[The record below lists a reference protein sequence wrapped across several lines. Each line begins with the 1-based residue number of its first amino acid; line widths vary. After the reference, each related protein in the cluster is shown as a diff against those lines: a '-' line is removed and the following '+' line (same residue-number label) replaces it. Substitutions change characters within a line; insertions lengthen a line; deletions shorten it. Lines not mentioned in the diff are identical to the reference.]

1 MVKFFIYIV
10 LIFGFLTGNLFAQEM
25 RIQSRL
31 DTNLIKIGDQTKLRV
46 DIQYPKDMSVS
57 WPLMQDTIIDKLE
70 IVDLS
75 LDTIFTQKQINHFV
89 VNYTITSFDS
99 GYYVIPPQIIIN
111 KKTNDTLESQALRF
125 AVATLVLD
133 TTKQNAIF
141 DIKAPIEAPWTLSEF
156 LSENYPYLLL
166 GLLLIAL
173 ILAVLWFVKKRKNRE
188 LPPVKKLIPKE
199 AAHVVALR
207 ELEDLK
213 EKKLWQSDRIKLY
226 YVELSDIVRNYLEN
240 RYRIKSLEQTSQEIF
255 DTLRNGGILKDEQ
268 FLQLKQILSTADM
281 AKFAKAKPLANEND
295 LALKN
300 AFDLI
305 ESTKL
310 ISEQVEMVEVEEEKV
325 SDDKIQE
332 EDAIEDNK
340 IEKDKNIEEGEDA

>member
-1 MVKFFIYIV
+1 MAKFFIYII
-10 LIFGFLTGNLFAQEM
+10 LILSFFTENVFAQEI

-31 DTNLIKIGDQTKLRV
+31 DTNLIRIGDQTRLTV
-46 DIQYPKDMSVS
+46 DVQYPKDSLVS

-70 IVDLS
+70 IVDIS
-75 LDTIFTQKQINHFV
+75 LDTIFTQKQINHFL

-99 GYYVIPPQIIIN
+99 GYYVIPPQLIIN
-111 KKTNDTLESQALRF
+111 KNTNDTLESQALRF

-141 DIKAPIEAPWTLSEF
+141 DIKAPIEAPWTLYEF

-173 ILAVLWFVKKRKNRE
+173 IIAVLWFIKKQKNRE
-188 LPPVKKLIPKE
+188 QTPVKKLIPKE
-199 AAHVVALR
+199 AAHIVALR

-213 EKKLWQSDRIKLY
+213 EKKLWQSDRVKPY
-226 YVELSDIVRNYLEN
+226 YVELSNIVRNYLEN
-240 RYRIKSLEQTSQEIF
+240 RFRVKSLEQTSQEIL
-255 DTLRNGGILKDEQ
+255 DTLKHGKILSDEQ
-268 FLQLKQILSTADM
+268 LLQLNQILSTADM

-305 ESTKL
+305 ENTKL
-310 ISEQVEMVEVEEEKV
+310 ISEEVEMIEVEEEQISKV
-325 SDDKIQE
+325 AIDKE
-332 EDAIEDNK
+332 EPVKKEVE
-340 IEKDKNIEEGEDA
+340 EKDKNIEEEENA